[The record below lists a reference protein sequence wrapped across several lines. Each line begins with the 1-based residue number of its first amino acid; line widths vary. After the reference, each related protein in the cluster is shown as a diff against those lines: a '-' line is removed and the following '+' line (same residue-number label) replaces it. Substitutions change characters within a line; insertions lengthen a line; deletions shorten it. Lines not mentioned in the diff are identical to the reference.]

1 MIIDNS
7 RMERS
12 LKHLLV
18 KEHFPHGRIAFV
30 VGPRQVGKTTLAR
43 ELLAARGSADLYR
56 NWDDLDWRRALVR
69 DPYGFVDAYR
79 PKRRSG
85 KPLVVLDEIHK
96 YPRWKRYLKG
106 LWDTRNDRV
115 DVMVTGSG
123 RLDVYQR
130 GGDSLLGRY
139 HQYRLHPLTVRE
151 VIDPASPNSRYRIED
166 TLAALIKAVGPPAG
180 KSRDAFRQLHLWGGF
195 PEPFSRQN
203 ERQLRLWH
211 RERRNLIVRE
221 DLRDLTRIQLLSHV
235 EELVEMLVLRA
246 GSLVSYNSL
255 REDLQVA
262 LDSVRLWTA
271 HLIRLYFVFFVRP
284 YSGKLPRALRK
295 EPKAYLW
302 DWSEIP
308 GEGARFENMVASH
321 LLKWCHFTQDWG
333 YTPLELHYVRDREKR
348 EVDFLLTR
356 DGKPWVL
363 VEVKISDT
371 DPGPH
376 MRFFAA
382 RLGVKHAF
390 LVVRDLKEPGT
401 AGDVHVLDAA
411 SFLGALPV

>member
-79 PKRRSG
+79 
-85 KPLVVLDEIHK
+85 
-96 YPRWKRYLKG
+96 
-106 LWDTRNDRV
+106 
-115 DVMVTGSG
+115 
-123 RLDVYQR
+123 
-130 GGDSLLGRY
+130 
-139 HQYRLHPLTVRE
+139 
-151 VIDPASPNSRYRIED
+151 
-166 TLAALIKAVGPPAG
+166 
-180 KSRDAFRQLHLWGGF
+180 
-195 PEPFSRQN
+195 
-203 ERQLRLWH
+203 
-211 RERRNLIVRE
+211 
-221 DLRDLTRIQLLSHV
+221 
-235 EELVEMLVLRA
+235 
-246 GSLVSYNSL
+246 
-255 REDLQVA
+255 
-262 LDSVRLWTA
+262 
-271 HLIRLYFVFFVRP
+271 
-284 YSGKLPRALRK
+284 
-295 EPKAYLW
+295 
-302 DWSEIP
+302 
-308 GEGARFENMVASH
+308 
-321 LLKWCHFTQDWG
+321 
-333 YTPLELHYVRDREKR
+333 
-348 EVDFLLTR
+348 TR